1 MALAFW
7 RDKRSTTEKRNG
19 SAASSRADR
28 GTGPDGN
35 DPATQF
41 RIRARRRLIGAA
53 ALLLAAVIVVP
64 LVLDPAPRPTSD
76 NIPIDIPSERQPF
89 TPRLSLPPVP
99 DPGQTPLAP
108 PPDLPATEPEK
119 GKAEAGATKSEP
131 AKSEPAKPDAAKAEA
146 AKPARPSGESRP
158 EPKEPLPAKPADAKV
173 KPTADVKHETKA
185 EPRAAEAAR
194 TKSSRIVLQAAA
206 LSTDAAAQDL
216 SERLRKAGFAPFTEK
231 VDTADG
237 VRFRVRVGPYTTRD
251 EAQRAQARLRAL
263 GVSATLVST

>member
-7 RDKRSTTEKRNG
+7 RDKRSTTDKRNG
-19 SAASSRADR
+19 SLKPSRAER
-28 GTGPDGN
+28 GNGPDGN
-35 DPATQF
+35 DPATAL

-64 LVLDPAPRPTSD
+64 LLLDPAPRPTSD
-76 NIPIDIPSERQPF
+76 NIPIDIPSEKQPF

-108 PPDLPATEPEK
+108 PPDLPAAEPEK
-119 GKAEAGATKSEP
+119 AQVESGATRKES
-131 AKSEPAKPDAAKAEA
+131 AKSDASKPEATKPARPPSESKPAPKEIPA
-146 AKPARPSGESRP
+146 AKPAE
-158 EPKEPLPAKPADAKV
+158 AKV
-173 KPTADVKHETKA
+173 KP
-185 EPRAAEAAR
+185 AAETRATES
-194 TKSSRIVLQAAA
+194 TKSRTSKILLQAAA

-237 VRFRVRVGPYTTRD
+237 VRFRVRVGPYATRD

-263 GVSATLVST
+263 GVSATLVAT